1 MPEGFKWA
9 LEKGE
14 DRSESVRRLL
24 KTALDSGAV
33 DAVFCPAETHNGSG
47 IINMVT
53 TRSSDLGPS
62 KPFTNAINQFGPQDL
77 VSLTE
82 PGGGHIRLAVML
94 KPCESRAVV
103 ELVKLNQIEL
113 EDVIL
118 IVPDCQ
124 GTVELKDYPRTTQ
137 GEEVPIRFAC
147 DICRSPVGGEPVDI
161 TLGTLGVGDGEV
173 FLTCNTDKGTEFA
186 NAIGAKEAAVPK
198 EREKALK
205 AARDDGVK
213 AYNEQM
219 AVSREKY
226 SDISAMLGE
235 LGTCIKC
242 MNCME
247 VCPVCYCK
255 ECLLKTDAFNPTAM
269 SLADKAKRRGT
280 IRMPVE
286 TLQFHL
292 VRMAHVMTACVMCG
306 QCQSAC
312 PSEIPLVEMYAG
324 INQRIQ
330 ALFDYEAGRDLD
342 EEPPFTCFRE
352 QEGFEVGH

>member
-1 MPEGFKWA
+1 
-9 LEKGE
+9 
-14 DRSESVRRLL
+14 
-24 KTALDSGAV
+24 T
-33 DAVFCPAETHNGSG
+33 
-47 IINMVT
+47 
-53 TRSSDLGPS
+53 
-62 KPFTNAINQFGPQDL
+62 QFGPQDL
-77 VSLTE
+77 VRLTE
-82 PGGGHIRLAVML
+82 PGGGHIRLAVVF

-113 EDVIL
+113 DHVIL
-118 IVPDCQ
+118 IVPDCP
-124 GTVELKDYPRTTQ
+124 GTVELKDYSKVAN
-137 GEEVPIRFAC
+137 GEDVPNRFAC
-147 DICRSPVGGEPVDI
+147 GICRAPVGGDPVDI
-161 TLGTLGVGDGEV
+161 TLGTFGVGDGEV
-173 FLTCNTDKGTEFA
+173 FLTCNTEKGTEFA
-186 NAIGAKEAAVPK
+186 NAIGAKGSAIHK
-198 EREKALK
+198 DREKALK
-205 AARDDGVK
+205 KALEEGVK
-213 AYNEQM
+213 AYKEQE
-219 AVSREKY
+219 ALSREKF
-226 SDISAMLGE
+226 SDITAMLGE

-286 TLQFHL
+286 TAQFHL

-330 ALFDYEAGRDLD
+330 AQFDYEAGRSVD

-352 QEGFEVGH
+352 QEGFEVGN